1 MIVMDLDVLENRFV
15 INSQLRKSIFGLKL
29 DNACVHPFTFDIH
42 SLHHNDRYIS
52 VVPPKEMIQK
62 YEEALSHCCQSH
74 PQSTHQAPGFSTK
87 PTRYIL
93 SKLCLLLKSY
103 FLTPL
108 AGPSGVK
115 GMFEFDKRFS
125 GVERKIAKERRTISL
140 G

>member
-1 MIVMDLDVLENRFV
+1 MPVHTILLSTFILYIIMID
-15 INSQLRKSIFGLKL
+15 IFLLFHQK
-29 DNACVHPFTFDIH
+29 
-42 SLHHNDRYIS
+42 
-52 VVPPKEMIQK
+52 KK

-125 GVERKIAKERRTISL
+125 GGAKNCKRKTDNIIGMSKITTNIAIIRQIHKCTSE
-140 G
+140 